1 MANTV
6 IVENLLQLETI
17 RLKDKQAVIKQLAN
31 LKYQGTLRKSGDTVS
46 VQQFPNTFGNIGGTA
61 GADISQQD
69 WTITKFT
76 LTVDQTWQNGVIVKD
91 IEEVQSNLDLQGQI
105 SNRFAYAS
113 SDHEDQYIASLVT
126 QAFAA
131 NILSDRSPV
140 TLSSS
145 NTYSTILGLKTA
157 LSKQNARGVRA
168 LFISPEI
175 HEKLLLEGILNSTE
189 KGLEFRLNGEIGRVA
204 GFRVFETNNL
214 HHVVNLTMD
223 TIPVDT
229 NTMTIQGLELDTT
242 NGGYKEKDVV
252 FTFVGA
258 GAAAAAGDISIG
270 ANVAAAQQNTIDAI
284 NLTGTA
290 SAATYVAVAAA
301 DRTALRNAFISCGT
315 SFNASD
321 VVNITS
327 SFELTPVETFG
338 PATNIFGD
346 DAVLMFAS
354 DMNAINFVG
363 QFDRVKVTDA
373 PLGFRMNILQEK
385 VYKGKVLGE
394 NAKGIATVEI
404 KT

>member
-1 MANTV
+1 MANT
-6 IVENLLQLETI
+6 IITENLLQMETI

-105 SNRFAYAS
+105 ANRFAYSS

-126 QAFAA
+126 QAYSA

-140 TLSSS
+140 TLSTS

-157 LSKQNARGVRA
+157 LSKVNARGVRA
-168 LFISPEI
+168 LFVSPEI
-175 HEKLLLEGILNSTE
+175 HEKLLLDALLTYTE

-214 HHVVNLTMD
+214 HHVIGLTMD
-223 TIPVDT
+223 TIPTDT
-229 NTMTIQGLELDTT
+229 DTMTLQGLELDTT
-242 NGGYKEKDVV
+242 NGGYKAKNIV

-258 GAAAAAGDISIG
+258 GAAAAAGDIAIG

-284 NLTGTA
+284 NLSGTA
-290 SAATYVAVAAA
+290 GATTYIAIAAA
-301 DRTALRNAFISCGT
+301 DITALKNAFISCGT
-315 SFNASD
+315 SFSSD
-321 VVNITS
+321 IVNIRS
-327 SFELTPVETFG
+327 SFEMTTAETFT
-338 PATNIFGD
+338 PATNLFGD
-346 DAVLMFAS
+346 DAVLMFAC